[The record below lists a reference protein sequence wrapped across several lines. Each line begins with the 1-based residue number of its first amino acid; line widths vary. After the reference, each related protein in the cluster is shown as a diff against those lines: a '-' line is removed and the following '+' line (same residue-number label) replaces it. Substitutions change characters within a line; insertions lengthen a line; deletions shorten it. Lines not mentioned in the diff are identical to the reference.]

1 MPAEPLRRPG
11 VIAVKLGNGD
21 DDTLAS
27 FRSRTADSST
37 VLAIPVAF
45 AASLPTSW
53 NNTHPAPV
61 QGVMFVPLLGGDA
74 LGVVV
79 EEVELWD
86 LRATPG
92 VVDVDLE
99 THYWDCPGPSIGGQP
114 RPCMLLASHRHSL
127 ARVVHVTPC
136 SSVIHGSRTTY

>member
-114 RPCMLLASHRHSL
+114 RPLHVVGLTSPQLGPRCARDALL
-127 ARVVHVTPC
+127 
-136 SSVIHGSRTTY
+136 